1 MSLLKNEN
9 FKRFASGL
17 ILGFCFFGSYV
28 HSLLLFVFILFA
40 ILFIMLFFE
49 LPTLINLPLRSFKFW
64 LVAFLYPILPI
75 FTLIYLTIK
84 YRSTDFIFP
93 LYPFIVSWV
102 ADTGAYLLGKMLGK
116 HKICPTISPGKSWE
130 GLFGGFIS
138 VFIFNIFIL
147 PGIKSFPFVLYL
159 NSFLAIFLFSLLIT
173 VVAFLGDIFES
184 KLKRRVNIK
193 DSGIL
198 LPGHGGLFDRFDSVL
213 FVAVFL
219 LLIIWVNKITL

>member
-9 FKRFASGL
+9 FRRFASGL
-17 ILGFCFFGSYV
+17 ILGFCFFGSYF

-49 LPTLINLPLRSFKFW
+49 LPTLINLPLASFKFW
-64 LVAFLYPILPI
+64 LIAFLYPILPI
-75 FTLIYLTIK
+75 FTLIYLTIE
-84 YRSTDFIFP
+84 YRNIDFIFP

-102 ADTGAYLLGKMLGK
+102 ADTGAYLLGKMFGK
-116 HKICPTISPGKSWE
+116 HKICPTISPGKSWQ

-138 VFIFNIFIL
+138 VFVFNIFIL

-159 NSFLAIFLFSLLIT
+159 NSLLAIFLFSLLIT

-184 KLKRRVNIK
+184 ILKRRVNIK

-219 LLIIWVNKITL
+219 LLIIWINKITL